1 MELVNQM
8 VILFFYFEELPYC
21 FPQWPH
27 QFIIPP
33 TVYKGSL
40 FSTSSPTPVICYL
53 FHDSQSNR
61 CEVIISLWFDWHFPD
76 DY

>member
-40 FSTSSPTPVICYL
+40 LSIFLKTFLACGLYD
-53 FHDSQSNR
+53 DSHSDS
-61 CEVIISLWFDWHFPD
+61 CEVVAHYGLDLYFSDG
-76 DY
+76 

>member
-8 VILFFYFEELPYC
+8 VILFFDFEELPYC

-40 FSTSSPTPVICYL
+40 FSASLPTLLSVIFL
-53 FHDSQSNR
+53 ITDILTGGLPRLH
-61 CEVIISLWFDWHFPD
+61 
-76 DY
+76 